1 MVTKIAGIKSAP
13 IVKHETCGRLSID
26 IQGGDLMFC
35 RQCGAESLGGTFC
48 AYCGARLYNVSA
60 ADADNERKELLT
72 LLEKVHSVAEK
83 CAPYFDEYNYLEG
96 MVNVCSYRRY
106 ENNAWKIIF
115 WVGLPFAILFSVPMF
130 LFMGSFELTGGL
142 GGFLSVAVPVLAMIT
157 GWIIVCIVVKDG
169 GEKRNRQMLE
179 NDQRKINEARERQNL
194 LREEIESIFYGAG
207 VSKAYP
213 IEYLHI
219 DAVNEICSYVNSMRA
234 DTLKEAINL
243 YEETNHR

>member
-35 RQCGAESLGGTFC
+35 RRCGAESLGGTFC

-83 CAPYFDEYNYLEG
+83 CAPYFDEYNYLER

-115 WVGLPFAILFSVPMF
+115 WV
-130 LFMGSFELTGGL
+130 
-142 GGFLSVAVPVLAMIT
+142 
-157 GWIIVCIVVKDG
+157 
-169 GEKRNRQMLE
+169 
-179 NDQRKINEARERQNL
+179 
-194 LREEIESIFYGAG
+194 
-207 VSKAYP
+207 
-213 IEYLHI
+213 
-219 DAVNEICSYVNSMRA
+219 
-234 DTLKEAINL
+234 
-243 YEETNHR
+243 